1 MAAAYLMGEVCQRM
15 IKPGNKNT
23 QVTEALSKICKA
35 YDVNMLQGILMHQ
48 MKRFVIDGNK
58 VILTCNHETDR
69 VDECT
74 FEPNEVYQVD
84 IALTKG
90 DGKTRAV
97 GTRTTVFRRNVEETY
112 LLKMKAARS
121 VISEIDTRF
130 PVFPFSSRYVLRKDV
145 RNRALDDKTARMG
158 IMECVNHNLLEE
170 YPVIYTRDGSVAV
183 HYKFTVLL
191 VPNGTD
197 RITGNMIDM
206 AAYPSEK
213 KCEDEEILNVMKYAA
228 IRKSRKSKKNAK
240 KAAQA

>member
-1 MAAAYLMGEVCQRM
+1 MAAAHLMGEVCQRM

-23 QVTEALSKICKA
+23 QVTEALGKICKA
-35 YDVNMLQGILMHQ
+35 YDVTMLQGMLMHQ

-58 VILTCNHETDR
+58 VILTRNHDTDR
-69 VDECT
+69 VEECT
-74 FEPNEVYQVD
+74 FEANEVYQVD

-90 DGKTRAV
+90 DGKTRAI

-121 VISEIDTRF
+121 VISEVDARF
-130 PVFPFSSRYVLRKDV
+130 PVFPFSSRWVLNDGMMS
-145 RNRALDDKTARMG
+145 RALDDKTARMG
-158 IMECVNHNLLEE
+158 LMECVNHNLLEE
-170 YPVIYTRDGSVAV
+170 YPVIYTRDGSVTV

-197 RITGNMIDM
+197 RITGNVIDV

-213 KCEDEEILNVMKYAA
+213 KCDDEEILAVMKYAA
-228 IRKSRKSKKNAK
+228 IRKGRKNKKNAK
-240 KAAQA
+240 KATQA